1 MNDKKTL
8 AWFGAFVVVV
18 VLAGIAGGVLLDR
31 FLLRPPPRGGV
42 PLMGPGGPGP
52 GMMMGGG
59 RMGPGMGAGRR
70 NPAPGP
76 VGVIARLASELDL
89 TAAQQEQV
97 RGIVARRRERLNA
110 VRTEMQDR
118 MQKEQA
124 DLRAEIRAVLNE
136 GQQKRF
142 DEAMSRAPGFRR
154 APGRKE

>member
-1 MNDKKTL
+1 MNDRKTL

-31 FLLRPPPRGGV
+31 FLLRPPRQDGG
-42 PLMGPGGPGP
+42 PLMRPGGPGP
-52 GMMMGGG
+52 GMMGGG
-59 RMGPGMGAGRR
+59 RMGMGAPLGRR
-70 NPAPGP
+70 NPPPGP
-76 VGVIARLASELDL
+76 AAVIGRLAGELNL

-97 RGIVARRRERLNA
+97 RAIVARRRERLDA

-124 DLRAEIRAVLNE
+124 DFRAEIRAVLNE
-136 GQQKRF
+136 AQQKRF